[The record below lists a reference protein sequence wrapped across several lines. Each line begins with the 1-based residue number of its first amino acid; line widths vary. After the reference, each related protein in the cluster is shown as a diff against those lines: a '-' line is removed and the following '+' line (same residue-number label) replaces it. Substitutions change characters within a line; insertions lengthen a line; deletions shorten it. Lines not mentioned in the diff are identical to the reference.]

1 MIITDIKHIAR
12 NVKVGWGRK
21 EERNKNLNY
30 GKDRAWLYKKNIIG
44 LTRTEKTTL

>member
-12 NVKVGWGRK
+12 NVKVGWERK